1 VEEVNMLLS
10 LLLYWVLTAVVL
22 LIVDAILPGIAISSF
37 GTALVAALVMGL
49 VNFFIRPILSLLTL
63 PLNILTL
70 GLFSFIVNALM
81 FGLVAAI
88 VPGFEV
94 NGFLN
99 ALLGSLLLSIMT
111 SVLGMLMPG
120 RSRVA

>member
-1 VEEVNMLLS
+1 MLLS